1 MADRAHDM
9 RLSVIVIHGVAH
21 GFSIDGQA
29 LVNSAILG
37 SPGAEC
43 SIELLGI
50 DPDQRIADH
59 GDTRHFVN
67 TLAFSA
73 TESTAC
79 LLAQ

>member
-9 RLSVIVIHGVAH
+9 RLSGLLIHGVAH

-29 LVNSAILG
+29 IVNPAILG
-37 SPGAEC
+37 IPGTEC
-43 SIELLGI
+43 SVELLRI
-50 DPDQRIADH
+50 NPDQRIADH

-67 TLAFSA
+67 TIAFSTA
-73 TESTAC
+73 ESTTC